1 VKRRKRRIPK
11 LLAPVNVRSMD
22 EVCALRRDGMDA
34 PSGWIMFNGPD
45 EVAIYNQVLGKPA
58 TGNVSFSR
66 REFARFVRWFLKPQ
80 RTSRQ

>member
-1 VKRRKRRIPK
+1 
-11 LLAPVNVRSMD
+11 
-22 EVCALRRDGMDA
+22 MDA